1 MSNENLLSQ
10 SFESQSFDR
19 RGLFRIGGLT
29 MASAVVVAACGKTEA
44 GTLGRIGEGPTTTA
58 LADPIVNDGVM
69 MRTMAGIETSIANA
83 YTHILDGGFLSKSST
98 TLPDLGD
105 QSDLVT
111 TFRDQ
116 HVKAAESFN
125 ALAQETGAEPWTCGN
140 SRLDEAYITPIFDRI
155 EKGVAATD
163 SAKKIEPSDDP
174 TRDYINLV
182 HALES
187 MSSESCQALVPV
199 VTDPAIRF
207 TAMQLGVRTARQA
220 ALVAMRIYP
229 GGYVAVAE
237 PAASSEPAT
246 TVVEVSTTVAPA
258 AAAPP
263 PTAIPLP
270 LAIPGQ
276 FGLLSPV
283 VYIAGAGDE
292 NGVRLKLNFET
303 PSLNSFAYPFNS
315 CA

>member
-1 MSNENLLSQ
+1 MNNENLSPE
-10 SFESQSFDR
+10 FGR

-29 MASAVVVAACGKTEA
+29 MATAVVVAACGKSEA
-44 GTLGRIGEGPTTTA
+44 GTLGRIGEGGTTPA
-58 LADPIVNDGVM
+58 LEDPILDDGVM

-83 YTHILDGGFLSKSST
+83 YTHILDGGFLSKAGA

-105 QSDLVT
+105 QTDMVT
-111 TFRDQ
+111 TFREQ

-125 ALAQETGAEPWTCGN
+125 ALAQEAGAEPWTCGN
-140 SRLDEAYITPIFDRI
+140 TRLDEAYLTPIFDRI

-163 SAKKIEPSDDP
+163 NAKKIEPSDDA

-182 HALES
+182 HTLES

-220 ALVAMRIYP
+220 ALVALKIYP
-229 GGYVAVAE
+229 GGYIAVAE

-246 TVVEVSTTVAPA
+246 TVVEVATT
-258 AAAPP
+258 AAPTDSAP
-263 PTAIPLP
+263 PLTAILLP

-283 VYIAGAGDE
+283 TYIAGAGDE